1 MPAISVIV
9 PSFNT
14 KEQFL
19 IRCVNSVIHQ
29 EFNDYELL
37 LMMMAVIKDIKKFTI
52 RLFVKIVGFAL
63 SKKIMKEYLLIEI

>member
-37 LMMMAVIKDIKKFTI
+37 LIDD
-52 RLFVKIVGFAL
+52 G
-63 SKKIMKEYLLIEI
+63 SDKEY